1 VATERLWLDTTDL
14 YTSTSCGCISYFIL
28 KSSALDDKKLWFLF
42 KGVPVLDF
50 YMVEIFEASSLT
62 FSPALSAIIV
72 RAAEILSNYKVQS
85 QTIQEQ
91 SESFITNNSAFFI
104 RYNRVN

>member
-1 VATERLWLDTTDL
+1 VANVSTERMWLDTTDL
-14 YTSTSCGCISYFIL
+14 YTSTSCGCISYFKI
-28 KSSALDDKKLWFLF
+28 KSSALDDKKIYVFF

-85 QTIQEQ
+85 QKIQVLE
-91 SESFITNNSAFFI
+91 
-104 RYNRVN
+104 VLHKP